1 MGKLHLSGLFVLGFL
16 FTFGVH
22 AQVKKMDGL
31 VSASV
36 GYGQFNFAANIS
48 ELGDSSAT
56 VSKSMYPSLSL
67 AGDFSLTKGT
77 RKKWRVIFGF
87 GITTQS
93 LTVNATD
100 YKYTNQMGGI
110 TIDPYVSWSITKN
123 TIGARLMFSYN
134 LQKMRK
140 VKKVLGFR
148 KINCLVYGGVST
160 NLNWYAI
167 KENTTNVNF
176 NKKSFGDRLTEY
188 QLVAFGFTG
197 FPYRKKVGFNC
208 ELAVGGPYLVKAGIV
223 IGL

>member
-1 MGKLHLSGLFVLGFL
+1 MSKLHLSGLFVLGFL

-31 VSASV
+31 ISASV
-36 GYGQFNFAANIS
+36 GYGQFNFAANIN

-56 VSKSMYPSLSL
+56 VSKSMYPSLNLS
-67 AGDFSLTKGT
+67 GDFSLSKGP

-87 GITTQS
+87 GVTSQA

-100 YKYTNQMGGI
+100 YRYLNEMGVV

-123 TIGARLMFSYN
+123 TIGARLLFSYN